1 MVQNLLGYLK
11 MINKLMTLHTR
22 LISKNT
28 LVLKNRLVSK
38 KIVVAKNS
46 VTSKGE
52 ITSRRFI
59 NGPQISHLKSCIGLS
74 IAMVLVGCSD
84 DVGKVSLGL
93 FTTKDVVINAKQDP
107 IVTGVTCHISH
118 VEADLDF
125 SDPSDMSIACRQ
137 TGEISA
143 QALAKIDRSK
153 NGEVVFKE
161 SKSILFK
168 SLKVRRIYDAENK
181 SLIYLSYSTKES
193 SGSHHHSLSTVPL
206 YNTKAWQWALA
217 QDVKN

>member
-1 MVQNLLGYLK
+1 
-11 MINKLMTLHTR
+11 MINKNINFKNVIAEKRSITLSKIFNLKVASAVLMSITL
-22 LISKNT
+22 
-28 LVLKNRLVSK
+28 
-38 KIVVAKNS
+38 
-46 VTSKGE
+46 
-52 ITSRRFI
+52 
-59 NGPQISHLKSCIGLS
+59 
-74 IAMVLVGCSD
+74 MGCSD

-107 IVTGVTCHISH
+107 IVKGVTCHISH

-168 SLKVRRIYDAENK
+168 SLKVRRIYDAEHK
-181 SLIYLSYSTKES
+181 TLIYLSYSTKES

-206 YNTKAWQWALA
+206 YNTKAWDWALA

>member
-1 MVQNLLGYLK
+1 MIKKINSSKKSKTVVSTKISLGLVL
-11 MINKLMTLHTR
+11 LMTL
-22 LISKNT
+22 
-28 LVLKNRLVSK
+28 
-38 KIVVAKNS
+38 A
-46 VTSKGE
+46 
-52 ITSRRFI
+52 
-59 NGPQISHLKSCIGLS
+59 
-74 IAMVLVGCSD
+74 ACSD
-84 DVGKVSLGL
+84 DVGKVSLGF

-107 IVTGVTCHISH
+107 VVKGVTCHISH

-143 QALAKIDRSK
+143 ADLAKIDRSK

-181 SLIYLSYSTKES
+181 TLIYLSYSTKES

-217 QDVKN
+217 QKSSN